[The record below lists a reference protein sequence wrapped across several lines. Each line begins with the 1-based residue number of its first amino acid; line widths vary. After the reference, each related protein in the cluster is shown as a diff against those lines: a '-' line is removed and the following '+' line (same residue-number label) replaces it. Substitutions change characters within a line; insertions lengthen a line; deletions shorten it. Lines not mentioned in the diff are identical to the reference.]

1 MSFLSRSF
9 GKCLCFLKNHT
20 DYAKL
25 ILEIPS
31 ACLSQV
37 KLYILFIVDLVWTNG
52 GQIYGTTASVMKV
65 LSANAD

>member
-1 MSFLSRSF
+1 MLNW
-9 GKCLCFLKNHT
+9 L
-20 DYAKL
+20 
-25 ILEIPS
+25 LEIPS

-52 GQIYGTTASVMKV
+52 GQIYGMTASVMKV